1 MHVYVNMRTLV
12 GWLLVSIRQPGDEVV
27 TVHTIRD
34 FTVDNRKDGWIIA
47 AIAIFIL

>member
-1 MHVYVNMRTLV
+1 MRTLV

-27 TVHTIRD
+27 TVHTIHGY
-34 FTVDNRKDGWIIA
+34 TVDNRKDGWIIA